1 MSLLKKHQRDNK
13 IALSYLN
20 LQTPQEN
27 RGNILVFFIVLLN
40 VIGLLPLLAY
50 PYAWGYFIAAI
61 IPVVIIHLWAIIYII
76 DPYKFEGSYYLFFG
90 IYGFIN
96 TYVYFLA
103 TQKLMYAHLFIT
115 SPIPLIVGAILY
127 GGLLITFNIFNIK
140 ALYSGFYAKM
150 QKNGTKVNVSPI
162 IAFSGAGYFLAQLI
176 MSVVYSDSFTAILLV
191 SLISLLAIVTAFF
204 STFVHKYF
212 FIKKNSSL
220 VKEIYPDFGLPKNQ
234 RKTFQK
240 KKKK

>member
-1 MSLLKKHQRDNK
+1 MKKHQRENE

-20 LQTPQEN
+20 LQTPQQN
-27 RGNILVFFIVLLN
+27 RGNILVFFIVTLDL
-40 VIGLLPLLAY
+40 IGLLPLLAY
-50 PYAWGYFIAAI
+50 PYAWDYFIAAI
-61 IPVVIIHLWAIIYII
+61 IPVAIIHLWAILYII
-76 DPYKFEGSYYLFFG
+76 DPYRFERSYYLFFG

-103 TQKLMYAHLFIT
+103 TQKLMYAHLSIT
-115 SPIPLIVGAILY
+115 SPIPLIVGATLY

-162 IAFSGAGYFLAQLI
+162 IAFSGVGYFIAQLL
-176 MSVVYSDSFTAILLV
+176 MSVVYSASFTAILLV

-212 FIKKNSSL
+212 FIKKNFSL
-220 VKEIYPDFGLPKNQ
+220 VKEIYPDFGLPKSQ
-234 RKTFQK
+234 RRTYQK

>member
-1 MSLLKKHQRDNK
+1 MKKHQRENK

-27 RGNILVFFIVLLN
+27 RGNILVFFIVTLDL
-40 VIGLLPLLAY
+40 IGLLPLLAY
-50 PYAWGYFIAAI
+50 PYAWEYFIAAI
-61 IPVVIIHLWAIIYII
+61 IPVAIIHLWAILYII
-76 DPYKFEGSYYLFFG
+76 DPYRFENSYYLFFG

-103 TQKLMYAHLFIT
+103 TQKLMYAHLNIN

-127 GGLLITFNIFNIK
+127 GGLLIIFNFLNVK

-150 QKNGTKVNVSPI
+150 QQNGTSVNVSPI
-162 IAFSGAGYFLAQLI
+162 LAACGMGYFLAQLI
-176 MSVVYSDSFTAILLV
+176 MSVVYSDSFTVILLV
-191 SLISLLAIVTAFF
+191 SLISLLSIVTAFF

-212 FIKKNSSL
+212 YIKRNFDL
-220 VKEIYPDFGLPKNQ
+220 VKKVYPDFGLPKNQ